1 LTDGIR
7 QRDSSIVQPYKGFA
21 SEAEYLA
28 ALHAWAET
36 KKYVQP
42 DSGLVGFY
50 GHTTVEELA
59 NRPRTE
65 FGLRKLLRERKAKKN
80 VKRQSAS

>member
-1 LTDGIR
+1 LTDDNR
-7 QRDSSIVQPYKGFA
+7 QSNSSTVQPYKGFA

-50 GHTTVEELA
+50 GRTTVEELA

-65 FGLRKLLRERKAKKN
+65 FGLRKLLKERKARKEL
-80 VKRQSAS
+80 KRQPAS